1 MCTLYV
7 YMCICLYVYMCICV
21 MCIYIYIYTRVC
33 IYIYVYI
40 YISLFRYAIC
50 AYAYIYIPI
59 IYCIYI
65 YIVGHPGGAQNQK
78 CAFHSHYCSGM
89 GKQPRTCMQVCQGQI
104 IKCRRECR
112 GMQFGSECAQNDGSA
127 RAWETL
133 TKELVNSILESLSCS
148 KSVDY
153 IFTQSLP
160 NHASSLY
167 H

>member
-1 MCTLYV
+1 MYV
-7 YMCICLYVYMCICV
+7 YIYIYTY
-21 MCIYIYIYTRVC
+21 IYIYIYIYRSLGMQYVHMY
-33 IYIYVYI
+33 IYIYI
-40 YISLFRYAIC
+40 YLLYTV
-50 AYAYIYIPI
+50 
-59 IYCIYI
+59 YI